1 MIVKLGE
8 DIYKVT
14 FAHIKPRPRQGQY
27 KMVTMCN
34 LWRHNER
41 WHFALGE
48 SEWTNL
54 NYGIAKCGLKDNF
67 NKETG
72 RKIALARA
80 LRYFEDK
87 EIRTAIWDAYFHRDN
102 IGNTK
107 EIRDMASNAG
117 YDLDC

>member
-1 MIVKLGE
+1 MIAKVGE

-14 FAHIKPRPRQGQY
+14 FAHIQPKTKRR
-27 KMVTMCN
+27 KMATLCN
-34 LWRHNER
+34 VWKYNENYL
-41 WHFALGE
+41 ALGE
-48 SEWTNL
+48 NRWTNL
-54 NYGIAKCGLKDNF
+54 NYGIAKCGVDDNF
-67 NKETG
+67 CKETG
-72 RKIALARA
+72 RKIALTRA